1 MSTELTN
8 QTEWAGYLATRKVL
22 FGDANR
28 YAVYALHTNSKQVVW
43 VVDDAEF
50 DATNGLVR
58 IREAKTFCAAVKG
71 LEGAPKT
78 PPVEKKNRRLR
89 KGTTQPPGICTVY

>member
-1 MSTELTN
+1 MSTKLTN
-8 QTEWAGYLATRKVL
+8 QPEWAGYLATRKVL

-50 DATNGLVR
+50 DATDGSLVR
-58 IREAKTFCAAVKG
+58 IREAKTFRAAVRG

-78 PPVEKKNRRLR
+78 PPV
-89 KGTTQPPGICTVY
+89 